1 MTMRMTTGTLRVGFA
16 ALVMGL
22 LLTAC
27 SGGSEGELA
36 YDGAS
41 EPMAQSLPESAS
53 QTVKIQEQIIRTA
66 NVSLVVDAV
75 DDGLVEVTGLVSDVG
90 GFVQNQSV
98 STYDGV
104 ANAMLTARVPAT
116 ELDAFLNALDSM
128 GEVTS
133 SSVDAQDV
141 TLEVVDLEAR
151 IQTLEDSIAR
161 LRELQG
167 QATSVADLVAVEAE
181 LANRQAELESL
192 QARRDYLA
200 RQVDMST
207 VYISI
212 TQEGPGPSATPDFL
226 GGLQAGWSSLVSLG
240 AGLITSLGFVLPF
253 LLVGGLIT
261 GVVLIIV
268 ASARSREK
276 ARGKD
281 RQ

>member
-1 MTMRMTTGTLRVGFA
+1 MGTLIRTAVGV
-16 ALVMGL
+16 ALTGALLSACGSGDVAMDSPGADPARMSAESMPMDDSSTVQMG
-22 LLTAC
+22 
-27 SGGSEGELA
+27 
-36 YDGAS
+36 
-41 EPMAQSLPESAS
+41 
-53 QTVKIQEQIIRTA
+53 EQVIRTA
-66 NVSLVVDAV
+66 NVSLVVDTV
-75 DDGLVEVTGLVSDVG
+75 DDGMTEVKDLITAVG
-90 GFVQNQSV
+90 GFVQNQSI

-116 ELDAFLNALDSM
+116 ELDAFLEDIAAL
-128 GEVTS
+128 GEVTNS
-133 SSVDAQDV
+133 SIDAQDV

-151 IQTLEDSIAR
+151 IRTLEDSIAR

-192 QARRDYLA
+192 EARRDYLA

-212 TQEGPGPSATPDFL
+212 TQQGPGPAASPDFL
-226 GGLQAGWSSLVSLG
+226 GGLQTGWSALVSLG
-240 AGLITSLGFVLPF
+240 AGLITSLGFMLPF

-268 ASARSREK
+268 ATARRRDK
-276 ARGKD
+276 AQGKD
-281 RQ
+281 RP